1 MTWRYVESRDVDA
14 PLLRRLA
21 AVWRYRTL
29 LRRMAD
35 REARLRYAGAALG
48 RVWAIVYPLLLVS
61 FYALVFTTAFRGRLG
76 PTGADAAPARYAL
89 YVVSGLVPWLAFSE
103 VATRSV
109 QTMAEN
115 RALVKHVMFPVQILP
130 LTGVYGLLV
139 PQAVALAALL
149 AFSVWANGE
158 PRWNLPVLALTLALQ
173 LLLFAGVAWLLG
185 AVGAVL
191 KDVRELLA
199 IALTA
204 GMFTT
209 PIFYVERDA
218 PALLRGVIALNPL
231 TYLIRA
237 YRVALLGDASASSD
251 VSATLIVLGAISLA
265 LLLFGF
271 WTFERTRVFLA
282 DIL

>member
-1 MTWRYVESRDVDA
+1 
-14 PLLRRLA
+14 
-21 AVWRYRTL
+21 
-29 LRRMAD
+29 
-35 REARLRYAGAALG
+35 
-48 RVWAIVYPLLLVS
+48 
-61 FYALVFTTAFRGRLG
+61 
-76 PTGADAAPARYAL
+76 
-89 YVVSGLVPWLAFSE
+89 
-103 VATRSV
+103 
-109 QTMAEN
+109 
-115 RALVKHVMFPVQILP
+115 
-130 LTGVYGLLV
+130 
-139 PQAVALAALL
+139 
-149 AFSVWANGE
+149 
-158 PRWNLPVLALTLALQ
+158 LQ